1 MKIHARTRNA
11 ARLRAVGLGAS
22 LGLFAGLA
30 LSLIPDPTYDGRV
43 LLAALALAAWAA
55 LKESA

>member
-1 MKIHARTRNA
+1 MSRA
-11 ARLRAVGLGAS
+11 ARLARLSGMAAALA
-22 LGLFAGLA
+22 LFAGLA

-43 LLAALALAAWAA
+43 LLAALALGAWAV